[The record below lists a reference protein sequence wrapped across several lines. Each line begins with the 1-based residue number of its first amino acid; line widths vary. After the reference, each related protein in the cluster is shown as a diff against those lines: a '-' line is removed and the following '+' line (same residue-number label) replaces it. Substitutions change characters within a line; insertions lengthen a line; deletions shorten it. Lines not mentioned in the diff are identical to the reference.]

1 MQREKAGS
9 GNILMLPTC
18 LPSVCMII
26 LVLFKVVLKV
36 AGDKEQTQ
44 VLIIYPGLFKVVLV
58 KVM

>member
-18 LPSVCMII
+18 LPFVRMII